1 MGKIMIT
8 SMTFDRVNFLGQ
20 EFNSE
25 KERNAYLF
33 KNKDS
38 LLINHNKKK
47 SLRILLGIWI
57 GIILAILFVSMNAW
71 WSFVFLFIAPAALYY
86 LKVKDIEKIKKYA
99 KLHEQFLV
107 EVEQACRDIL
117 SGFDE
122 RYFTDVQK
130 SEHIFDLVN
139 LINHKKEL
147 ALTEEDILF
156 LLGQYKKAYN
166 ERLYDEEVLK
176 NFPNYHNIS
185 EYGLAKI
192 IVKLNPHTDFKN
204 EESYKVL
211 FSHIC
216 EYLTKKDIKYNVT
229 DLKSAL
235 NSEYL
240 KLQAIRFDQKLSE
253 NSDKKITAEQ
263 VEQLDGFEFEQLL
276 GDIFIKA
283 GYKVI
288 VTKKTGDQGADLIV
302 EKNGISTAIQ
312 SKKYIGS
319 VGNKAVQEVV
329 AAMKYYD
336 CDKSMVITT
345 GEFTKGARVLA
356 ERNNVQLIGKDKID
370 DLFYIISK

>member
-176 NFPNYHNIS
+176 NFPNYHNVS
-185 EYGLAKI
+185 ERELAKI
-192 IVKLNPHTDFKN
+192 IVKLNPHTDFRN
-204 EESYKVL
+204 EESYNML

-216 EYLTKKDIKYNVT
+216 EYLTKKDIRHNVI
-229 DLKSAL
+229 DLKSSIT
-235 NSEYL
+235 SEYL
-240 KLQAIRFDQKLSE
+240 KLQAMRFDQKLSE

-263 VEQLDGFEFEQLL
+263 IGQVDGFGFEQLL
-276 GDIFIKA
+276 GGIFIKA

-302 EKNGISTAIQ
+302 EKGGISTAIQ
-312 SKKYIGS
+312 AKKYTGS
-319 VGNKAVQEVV
+319 VGNKAVQEIV

-345 GEFTKGARVLA
+345 GEFTKGARALA
-356 ERNNVQLIGKDKID
+356 DRNKVQLIGKDKID

>member
-1 MGKIMIT
+1 
-8 SMTFDRVNFLGQ
+8 MTFNQVSFLGQ

-25 KERNAYLF
+25 KDRNAYLF
-33 KNKDS
+33 QNKDI
-38 LLINHNKKK
+38 LLIKHNQKK
-47 SLRILLGIWI
+47 SSRIFWGIII
-57 GIILAILFVSMNAW
+57 GIMLAALFVDTGAW
-71 WSFVFLFIAPAALYY
+71 WTFIFLFITPAFLYY
-86 LKVKDIEKIKKYA
+86 LKIADIKKIEKYA
-99 KLHEQFLV
+99 QQHETFLV
-107 EVEQACRDIL
+107 EIEQTCRDIL

-122 RYFTDVQK
+122 RYFSDDQK

-147 ALTEEDILF
+147 NLTEEDVVF
-156 LLGQYKKAYN
+156 LLGQYKKKYN

-176 NFPNYHNIS
+176 SFPNYHNVS
-185 EYGLAKI
+185 EYELAKI
-192 IVKLNPHTDFKN
+192 IIKLNPYTDFRN
-204 EESYKVL
+204 EEYYKVL

-216 EYLTKKDIKYNVT
+216 EYLTKKDIKHSATN
-229 DLKSAL
+229 LKSAL
-235 NSEYL
+235 TSEYL
-240 KLQAIRFDQKLSE
+240 KLQAIRFDQKLSG
-253 NSDKKITAEQ
+253 NLDKEITTEQ
-263 VEQLDGFEFEQLL
+263 IEQLDGFGFEQLL
-276 GDIFIKA
+276 GDIFTKA

-302 EKNGISTAIQ
+302 EKKGISTAIQ
-312 SKKYIGS
+312 AKKYIGS

-356 ERNNVQLIGKDKID
+356 DRNRVQLIGKDKID

>member
-1 MGKIMIT
+1 
-8 SMTFDRVNFLGQ
+8 
-20 EFNSE
+20 
-25 KERNAYLF
+25 
-33 KNKDS
+33 
-38 LLINHNKKK
+38 
-47 SLRILLGIWI
+47 
-57 GIILAILFVSMNAW
+57 MNAW

-176 NFPNYHNIS
+176 NFPNYHNVS
-185 EYGLAKI
+185 ERELAKI
-192 IVKLNPHTDFKN
+192 IVKLNPHTDFRN
-204 EESYKVL
+204 EESYNML

-216 EYLTKKDIKYNVT
+216 EYLTKKDIRHNVI
-229 DLKSAL
+229 DLKSSIT
-235 NSEYL
+235 SEYL
-240 KLQAIRFDQKLSE
+240 KLQAMRFDQKLSE

-263 VEQLDGFEFEQLL
+263 IGQVDGFGFEQLL
-276 GDIFIKA
+276 GGIFIKA

-302 EKNGISTAIQ
+302 EKGGISTAIQ
-312 SKKYIGS
+312 AKKYTGS
-319 VGNKAVQEVV
+319 VGNKAVQEIV

-345 GEFTKGARVLA
+345 GEFTKGARALA
-356 ERNNVQLIGKDKID
+356 DRNKVQLIGKDKID